1 MNFNYS
7 TMNNNWM
14 NLFQQGLGMF
24 GINNT
29 FGSFGSFNPMSMNG
43 SLFNYNVNYD
53 AMAGMAVANAVL
65 GVTGQAISSSRA
77 EKQAEKQEYANN
89 SKNLENI
96 QNEIEDLKD
105 IVRDDNKVAE
115 EIDSKYD
122 KNIGTANTNYEN
134 LEAKYNKLSGEITG
148 YENDIKDIEKKLA
161 ETNPAPTEEEKKSLT
176 DKKAALEKKKDDTQK
191 MLDKINL
198 TEAYQEIEDAKN
210 AKAQAIKDKKAEI
223 NERIEKLEKEV
234 EKLQKEVDSYDLD
247 AANGTKLSRTS
258 DKEYE
263 KLLDNDGN
271 AMKNQRYSKADV
283 KTAVDRFM
291 QAVDDDKK
299 MQAAKNLVE
308 MFENCPD
315 WTESLQKAAKVAQRY
330 INEHKNEA

>member
-1 MNFNYS
+1 MCISYNN
-7 TMNNNWM
+7 MNNNWM
-14 NLFQQGLGMF
+14 NLFQQGLGML

-65 GVTGQAISSSRA
+65 GVAGQAISSSRA

-89 SKNLENI
+89 LKNLENM

-115 EIDSKYD
+115 EIDSKYE
-122 KNIGTANTNYEN
+122 KNITNALASRDNAKTALYNAKESEKQLKAKKEGKNPDEIAKIDEQIKKLN
-134 LEAKYNKLSGEITG
+134 LETKEEAYNKLNGDADTEGSVKY
-148 YENDIKDIEKKLA
+148 YEA
-161 ETNPAPTEEEKKSLT
+161 
-176 DKKAALEKKKDDTQK
+176 QK
-191 MLDKINL
+191 
-198 TEAYQEIEDAKN
+198 
-210 AKAQAIKDKKAEI
+210 AKAIEDKKAEI
-223 NERIEKLEKEV
+223 KDKIKQLEKDAE
-234 EKLQKEVDSYDLD
+234 ELQKEVDSYDLD